1 MTSTTGHE
9 LVPWTDSFALLKQC
23 DDEDA
28 GVELWDFSERRTP
41 SNENDIPDGKK
52 KRNADSFLYRR
63 SRFILAKPRPPR
75 GGARN
80 IMSYLADVGGRMARH
95 AVITRGG
102 RPHREISGRHRE
114 IVSVVTTKK
123 SLSMPQSHRHRRA
136 KGISTGMESESIHN
150 NKVVNVLIRI
160 YWKGATQHELSDR
173 KNHKGNDR
181 RDYLGGLRPVQA
193 PQDGR
198 RLAPPFM

>member
-95 AVITRGG
+95 AVITRGWKTTP
-102 RPHREISGRHRE
+102 RDKWAAQRN
-114 IVSVVTTKK
+114 SVRGDDKK
-123 SLSMPQSHRHRRA
+123 VA
-136 KGISTGMESESIHN
+136 VDATES
-150 NKVVNVLIRI
+150 
-160 YWKGATQHELSDR
+160 
-173 KNHKGNDR
+173 
-181 RDYLGGLRPVQA
+181 
-193 PQDGR
+193 
-198 RLAPPFM
+198 